1 MPLDILISK
10 KLFLEAMWKWDSFTR
25 SKSLDIVPPFRP
37 PFFHFLTLPCF
48 GALNNESE
56 CSESQPVQ
64 EKMFPH
70 GPLSF

>member
-1 MPLDILISK
+1 MPWDILISK

-25 SKSLDIVPPFRP
+25 SKSLHIIPPFRP
-37 PFFHFLTLPCF
+37 PFFNFLTLPCL
-48 GALNNESE
+48 GALNHASK

-64 EKMFPH
+64 QKLFPR